1 MTYRKETEEMQRIT
15 QKAYAKIN
23 IGLDVLRRREDG
35 YHEVR
40 MIMQTVDICD
50 NLILERTAKS
60 GILIL
65 TDKEELPVNQ
75 DNLIY
80 KAADLLMKEKNIT
93 EGVSIT
99 LTKRIPIAAGM
110 AGGSSDAAATMRG
123 LNQLFELGYST
134 EELQKL
140 GVRLGADIPYCIVG
154 GTMLS
159 EGIGEILN
167 PLPTPPACH
176 LVVAKPDINVSTKFV
191 YENLHADSLTCH
203 PDIDGMI
210 EALRTGNLQGITD
223 RLGNV
228 LETVTVREYPII
240 EQIKELMRQEGA
252 ANALM
257 SGSGPTVFGIY
268 TNRELAEQAAQAI
281 EQKGMAKQVFVT
293 TFRNDI

>member
-1 MTYRKETEEMQRIT
+1 MNEYRI
-15 QKAYAKIN
+15 KAYAKIN
-23 IGLDVLRRREDG
+23 LGLDVVRRLENG
-35 YHEVR
+35 YHEVK
-40 MIMQTVDICD
+40 MVMQTVGIYDVLD
-50 NLILERTAKS
+50 FQRTAGGIVITTDS
-60 GILIL
+60 G
-65 TDKEELPVNQ
+65 ELPTNE

-80 KAADLLMKEKNIT
+80 KAAKLMIEKYHIT
-93 EGVSIT
+93 EGVKIH
-99 LTKRIPIAAGM
+99 LEKHIPIAAGM
-110 AGGSSDAAATMRG
+110 AGGSTDAAATLKGMNR
-123 LNQLFELGYST
+123 LFDLGCTLKDLMELG
-134 EELQKL
+134 
-140 GVRLGADIPYCIVG
+140 VNIGADVPYCVMG
-154 GTMLS
+154 GTALA
-159 EGIGEILN
+159 EGIGEKLT
-167 PLPTPPACH
+167 PLAPAPDCYV
-176 LVVAKPDINVSTKFV
+176 LVAKPDINVSTKFV